1 MSQVKRVVKKMPMPP
16 AKLACLHCRASR
28 TRCDGGLP
36 CHNCEIRDRDCS
48 YVPSKR
54 GGSRKRRIQRNPV
67 DESEASRSPS
77 TQPLLTPESIKHLIF
92 PGAGLKRPE
101 VIGEQQPLYAKGE
114 TLAVTESI
122 ENHCARV
129 YDSEQAILNAYYIF
143 IHQYF
148 PILPPPK
155 THPTVD
161 CPIQWPLAAAETT
174 IPHQSASPLGLAL
187 SAVLALIPLPQETH
201 CTSAACVSFRK
212 ALAQKFAQAAL
223 QRIDADSEYLDFI
236 SDRQVGSVT
245 AVEQLSI
252 SRDPLHPQTPVEL
265 ESILAL
271 LLLSNYEHTER
282 ANLLKMTARA
292 SQALII
298 AKNMSLHRMGL
309 ENDGVSEAKRR
320 AWWMTYF
327 CAHLCSVVRQS
338 ACLNVD
344 DDSQFTTPYPRLE
357 SDPEAWVIFLEA
369 LRIGVA
375 SVKFTSSYNEH
386 LSSHADM
393 SRIFEQM
400 KMLDKWVLQVSARIE
415 CHVPVSSSMELDPT
429 YESATAEVMRR
440 LSQIRLS
447 STRIRLHRFQAFSD
461 TPLFTENH
469 CDLTV
474 PNTLNTCSS
483 ITSDAEASIAAYAVL
498 QSPPFTY
505 DRSTEICV
513 ASALTIARQLQRLP
527 TPKTSDGV
535 MNRAMP
541 TCTCCAMQASY
552 VLLMQFYKLR
562 AMPHAA
568 RISSGDLSVDTERL
582 IDELRHGLEDIVGAM
597 NNFATCFEAIAGMR
611 DEIEIAYHIAF
622 PYMAAVPK

>member
-1 MSQVKRVVKKMPMPP
+1 MVNYHATTVKSEIAIALMFRAKGVVLGKGALTVKRARHRV
-16 AKLACLHCRASR
+16 
-28 TRCDGGLP
+28 
-36 CHNCEIRDRDCS
+36 
-48 YVPSKR
+48 
-54 GGSRKRRIQRNPV
+54 
-67 DESEASRSPS
+67 
-77 TQPLLTPESIKHLIF
+77 LTPESIEHLII
-92 PGAGLKRPE
+92 PGAGLKHPE
-101 VIGEQQPLYAKGE
+101 AIGEQQQLYAKSE
-114 TLAVTESI
+114 TLSVTESI
-122 ENHCARV
+122 DDHCARI
-129 YDSEQAILNAYYIF
+129 YDSEQAI
-143 IHQYF
+143 
-148 PILPPPK
+148 
-155 THPTVD
+155 
-161 CPIQWPLAAAETT
+161 
-174 IPHQSASPLGLAL
+174 LAL
-187 SAVLALIPLPQETH
+187 SAVLALIPLSKETH

-236 SDRQVGSVT
+236 SNRQVGSMT

-298 AKNMSLHRMGL
+298 AKNMSLHRLGL
-309 ENDGVSEAKRR
+309 ENDTFSEAKRR
-320 AWWMTYF
+320 AWWMT
-327 CAHLCSVVRQS
+327 

-357 SDPEAWVIFLEA
+357 SDPEAWLIFLEA

-375 SVKFTSSYNEH
+375 SVKFTSSYSEH

-393 SRIFEQM
+393 TRTFEQM
-400 KMLDKWVLQVSARIE
+400 EILDKWVLRVSARIE
-415 CHVPVSSSMELDPT
+415 RYVPVSNSMELDPT

-440 LSQIRLS
+440 LSRIRLS
-447 STRIRLHRFQAFSD
+447 STRIRLHRFPAFSD

-469 CDLTV
+469 CDLSV
-474 PNTLNTCSS
+474 PNTLNTSSS
-483 ITSDAEASIAAYAVL
+483 ITGDAETGITAYAML

-527 TPKTSDGV
+527 IPKTSDGV
-535 MNRAMP
+535 INRAMP

-552 VLLMQFYKLR
+552 VLLMQFYKLQV
-562 AMPHAA
+562 MPHAPQ
-568 RISSGDLSVDTERL
+568 ISSGDLSVDTERL
-582 IDELRHGLEDIVGAM
+582 IDELRHGLEDIIGAM
-597 NNFATCFEAIAGMR
+597 NNFATSFEAIAGMR
-611 DEIEIAYHIAF
+611 DEVEVAYHIAF
-622 PYMAAVPK
+622 PYMATVSK

>member
-1 MSQVKRVVKKMPMPP
+1 MPMPP
-16 AKLACLHCRASR
+16 TKLACLHCRASR
-28 TRCDGGLP
+28 TRCDGELP

-54 GGSRKRRIQRNPV
+54 GGSRKRRIQRNPIN
-67 DESEASRSPS
+67 ERETSRSPS
-77 TQPLLTPESIKHLIF
+77 TQLLTPESIKHFVF

-101 VIGEQQPLYAKGE
+101 AIGEQQQFYATSE
-114 TLAVTESI
+114 TLSVTESI
-122 ENHCARV
+122 DDHCARI

-155 THPTVD
+155 SRPTVD
-161 CPIQWPLAAAETT
+161 CPIQWPLSVTEKI
-174 IPHQSASPLGLAL
+174 IPHQPISPLSLAL
-187 SAVLALIPLPQETH
+187 SAVLALIPLSQETR
-201 CTSAACVSFRK
+201 CTAAACVSFRK
-212 ALAQKFAQAAL
+212 ALAQQFAQAAL
-223 QRIDADSEYLDFI
+223 QCIDADSEYLDFI
-236 SDRQVGSVT
+236 SDRQIGSMT
-245 AVEQLSI
+245 AVEQRSI
-252 SRDPLHPQTPVEL
+252 SREPLHPQTPVEL

-309 ENDGVSEAKRR
+309 ENDAFSEAKRR

-344 DDSQFTTPYPRLE
+344 DDSHFTTPYPKLE
-357 SDPEAWVIFLEA
+357 SDPEAWLIFLEA

-375 SVKFTSSYNEH
+375 SVKFTTSYSERLN
-386 LSSHADM
+386 SHSDM
-393 SRIFEQM
+393 SRVFEQM
-400 KMLDKWVLQVSARIE
+400 KILDKWVLQVSARIE
-415 CHVPVSSSMELDPT
+415 NYVPNSRSMELDPT
-429 YESATAEVMRR
+429 YESVTAEVMRR
-440 LSQIRLS
+440 LARIRLS

-474 PNTLNTCSS
+474 PSTLNTSS
-483 ITSDAEASIAAYAVL
+483 NITNDAEANIAVYTIL
-498 QSPPFTY
+498 QSPPFTN
-505 DRSTEICV
+505 DQSTEICV

-527 TPKTSDGV
+527 IAKTSDGV
-535 MNRAMP
+535 INRAMP

-552 VLLMQFYKLR
+552 VLLMQFYKLHVT
-562 AMPHAA
+562 PHTTQT
-568 RISSGDLSVDTERL
+568 SSCDMSVDTERL
-582 IDELRHGLEDIVGAM
+582 IDELRHGLEDIIGAM
-597 NNFATCFEAIAGMR
+597 NNFAASFEAIAGMR

-622 PYMAAVPK
+622 PHMATVSK

>member
-1 MSQVKRVVKKMPMPP
+1 MSMPP

-28 TRCDGGLP
+28 TRCDGELP
-36 CHNCEIRDRDCS
+36 CHNCEIRGRDCS

-54 GGSRKRRIQRNPV
+54 GGSRKRRVQRKSVNKT
-67 DESEASRSPS
+67 EASRSPS
-77 TQPLLTPESIKHLIF
+77 TQLLDPKSIEHFIF
-92 PGAGLKRPE
+92 PGAGLRRPE
-101 VIGEQQPLYAKGE
+101 TIGEQQQLYAKSE
-114 TLAVTESI
+114 TISVTESI
-122 ENHCARV
+122 DDHCARV

-155 THPTVD
+155 TCPTLD
-161 CPIQWPLAAAETT
+161 CPIQWPLSATDKI
-174 IPHQSASPLGLAL
+174 IPHQSFSPLSLAL
-187 SAVLALIPLPQETH
+187 SAVLALIPLSQETH

-223 QRIDADSEYLDFI
+223 QRIDADSEYLDFM
-236 SDRQVGSVT
+236 SDRQVGSMT

-252 SRDPLHPQTPVEL
+252 SRNPLHPQTPVEL
-265 ESILAL
+265 EGILAL

-309 ENDGVSEAKRR
+309 ENDTFSEAKRR

-338 ACLNVD
+338 ACLNID
-344 DDSQFTTPYPRLE
+344 DDSQFTTPYPKLE
-357 SDPEAWVIFLEA
+357 SDPEAWLIFLEA

-375 SVKFTSSYNEH
+375 SVKFTASYNEH

-393 SRIFEQM
+393 SKIFEQM
-400 KMLDKWVLQVSARIE
+400 KILDKWVLQVSSRTE
-415 CHVPVSSSMELDPT
+415 SYVPISSSMELDPA
-429 YESATAEVMRR
+429 YESETAEVMRR
-440 LSQIRLS
+440 LARIRLS

-474 PNTLNTCSS
+474 PNTLNTSSS
-483 ITSDAEASIAAYAVL
+483 ITSNAIAAYTML

-535 MNRAMP
+535 IIRAMP

-552 VLLMQFYKLR
+552 VLLMQFYKLH

-568 RISSGDLSVDTERL
+568 RATSGDLSVDTERL
-582 IDELRHGLEDIVGAM
+582 IDELRHGLEDIIGAM
-597 NNFATCFEAIAGMR
+597 NNFATSFEAIAGMR
-611 DEIEIAYHIAF
+611 DEIEVAYHIAF
-622 PYMAAVPK
+622 PHMATVSK

>member
-1 MSQVKRVVKKMPMPP
+1 MSQVKSVGKKMPMPP

-28 TRCDGGLP
+28 TRCDGEQP
-36 CHNCEIRDRDCS
+36 CHNCKIRDRDCS

-54 GGSRKRRIQRNPV
+54 GGSRKKRVQRRHV
-67 DESEASRSPS
+67 TESEASRSPS
-77 TQPLLTPESIKHLIF
+77 AQVLTLETIEHLIF

-101 VIGEQQPLYAKGE
+101 ALEEQHQSYAKSE
-114 TLAVTESI
+114 TLSTAETI
-122 ENHCARV
+122 DHCARV
-129 YDSEQAILNAYYIF
+129 YESEQAILNAYYIF

-155 THPTVD
+155 SRPAPD

-174 IPHQSASPLGLAL
+174 IPYLSISPLSLTL
-187 SAVLALIPLPQETH
+187 SAILALIPLPQEAQ

-212 ALAQKFAQAAL
+212 AVAQRFAQAAL
-223 QRIDADSEYLDFI
+223 NRVDEDSEFLDYI
-236 SDRQVGSVT
+236 SDRHVSSVT

-252 SRDPLHPQTPVEL
+252 TRDPLHPQTPVEL

-309 ENDGVSEAKRR
+309 ENDTFSEAKRR

-357 SDPEAWVIFLEA
+357 SDPEAWLIFLEA
-369 LRIGVA
+369 LRIAVA
-375 SVKFTSSYNEH
+375 TVKFTSSYSEH
-386 LSSHADM
+386 MSSHADM
-393 SRIFEQM
+393 SSIYEQM
-400 KMLDKWVLQVSARIE
+400 KILDKWVIQVSARAENYI
-415 CHVPVSSSMELDPT
+415 PVSSSMELEPA
-429 YESATAEVMRR
+429 YESTTAEVLRR
-440 LSQIRLS
+440 LSRIRLS
-447 STRIRLHRFQAFSD
+447 SARIRLHRFQAFSD
-461 TPLFTENH
+461 TPLFSENH
-469 CDLTV
+469 CDLTT
-474 PNTLNTCSS
+474 PSNLNTP
-483 ITSDAEASIAAYAVL
+483 ASISTDTRANIAYTLL
-498 QSPPFTY
+498 QSPTFTY
-505 DRSTEICV
+505 DQSTEICV

-527 TPKTSDGV
+527 SPRASAGLV
-535 MNRAMP
+535 SPRAMP

-552 VLLMQFYKLR
+552 VLLMQFYKL
-562 AMPHAA
+562 HATPQA
-568 RISSGDLSVDTERL
+568 PRILSGDPSVDTERL
-582 IDELRHGLEDIVGAM
+582 VDELRHGLEDIIAAM
-597 NNFATCFEAIAGMR
+597 NNFATSFEAIAGMR
-611 DEIEIAYHIAF
+611 DEIEIAFHIAF
-622 PYMAAVPK
+622 PYMVSK

>member
-1 MSQVKRVVKKMPMPP
+1 MSQ
-16 AKLACLHCRASR
+16 
-28 TRCDGGLP
+28 
-36 CHNCEIRDRDCS
+36 
-48 YVPSKR
+48 
-54 GGSRKRRIQRNPV
+54 
-67 DESEASRSPS
+67 
-77 TQPLLTPESIKHLIF
+77 LLTPESIKHFVF

-101 VIGEQQPLYAKGE
+101 AIREQQQFYATSE
-114 TLAVTESI
+114 TLSVTEPI
-122 ENHCARV
+122 DDHCARV
-129 YDSEQAILNAYYIF
+129 YDSDQAILNAYYVF

-155 THPTVD
+155 TRPTVD
-161 CPIQWPLAAAETT
+161 CPIQWPLAAAEKM
-174 IPHQSASPLGLAL
+174 IPHQSISPLSLAL
-187 SAVLALIPLPQETH
+187 SAVLALIPLSQETR
-201 CTSAACVSFRK
+201 CTAAACVSFRK
-212 ALAQKFAQAAL
+212 ALAQQFAQAAL

-236 SDRQVGSVT
+236 SDRHIGSMT
-245 AVEQLSI
+245 AVGQRSI
-252 SRDPLHPQTPVEL
+252 SREPLHPQTPVEL

-298 AKNMSLHRMGL
+298 AKNMSLHRLGP
-309 ENDGVSEAKRR
+309 ENGTFSEAKRR
-320 AWWMTYF
+320 AWWMT
-327 CAHLCSVVRQS
+327 

-344 DDSQFTTPYPRLE
+344 DDSQFTTPYPKLE
-357 SDPEAWVIFLEA
+357 SDPEAWLIFLEA

-375 SVKFTSSYNEH
+375 SVKFTASYNEH

-393 SRIFEQM
+393 SKIFEQM
-400 KMLDKWVLQVSARIE
+400 KILDKWVLQVSSRIE
-415 CHVPVSSSMELDPT
+415 SYVPVSSSMELDPA
-429 YESATAEVMRR
+429 YESETAEVMRR
-440 LSQIRLS
+440 LARIRLS

-474 PNTLNTCSS
+474 PNTLNTSSS
-483 ITSDAEASIAAYAVL
+483 ITSDAIAAYTMI

-535 MNRAMP
+535 FIRAMP

-552 VLLMQFYKLR
+552 VLLMQFYKLH

-568 RISSGDLSVDTERL
+568 RASSGDLSVDTERL
-582 IDELRHGLEDIVGAM
+582 IDELRHGLEDIIGAM
-597 NNFATCFEAIAGMR
+597 NNFATSFEAIAGMR
-611 DEIEIAYHIAF
+611 DEIEVAYHIAF
-622 PYMAAVPK
+622 PHMATVSK